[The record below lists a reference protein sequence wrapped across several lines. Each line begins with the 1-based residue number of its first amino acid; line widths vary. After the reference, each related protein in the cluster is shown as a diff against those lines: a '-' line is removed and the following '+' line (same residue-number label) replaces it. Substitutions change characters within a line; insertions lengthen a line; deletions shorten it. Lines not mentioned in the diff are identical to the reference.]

1 MSAIKLTIAAIM
13 ATFLSVAQPIEDIA
27 SSDYNFTMNASKSG
41 LMVVKLGEL
50 AQKNS
55 SSEEVKTL
63 GKNLVAQHQQVNKE
77 LKSLADQRGIF
88 LVAGLNEKQ
97 QKNYKKLSE
106 MKGDEFDKAYVKSI
120 IKEHKEV
127 AEDYEKIVNKG
138 VDPEIKKWASI
149 TLHTIVEQLM
159 ISEDTLNSVEK
170 NRELLS
176 YKY

>member
-1 MSAIKLTIAAIM
+1 M
-13 ATFLSVAQPIEDIA
+13 ASFLSVAQPIEDIA

-50 AQKNS
+50 VQTNS

-63 GKNLVAQHQQVNKE
+63 SKNMVTYHQKVNKE

-106 MKGDEFDKAYVKSI
+106 MKGEEFDKAYVKSV
-120 IKEHKEV
+120 IKEHKDV
-127 AEDYEKIVNKG
+127 SEDYKKIANKG

-149 TLHTIVEQLM
+149 TLPTINEQLK
-159 ISEDTLNSVEK
+159 ISENTLENVDR

-176 YKY
+176 FKY